1 MRRLKEM
8 EEAARTLN
16 VHEWNYFS
24 PNVTVFIKL
33 KDLDQPD
40 TFAAFPTSLKSCLD
54 EFTLSLGLRHDQT
67 AE

>member
-8 EEAARTLN
+8 EEAARTFN

-24 PNVTVFIKL
+24 PNIKL

-54 EFTLSLGLRHDQT
+54 EFTLSLGLWHDQT

>member
-8 EEAARTLN
+8 EETARTLN
-16 VHEWNYFS
+16 VHKLNYS
-24 PNVTVFIKL
+24 SLNITVFIKL

-40 TFAAFPTSLKSCLD
+40 TFAAFPTSLKSCIND
-54 EFTLSLGLRHDQT
+54 FTLSLGLWHDWT